1 MAKQQTEFSGF
12 SPAPGFP
19 ILIPARNSQGG
30 FRAPGAKATMNV
42 PLTPLRCLRHAEQQF
57 PQKIGVVC
65 DGRRFT
71 YKEFAQRAGRLG
83 GALRGLGVAN
93 GDRVA
98 FLSSNCHRLLEAYYG
113 VLEAGAVLL
122 PLNIR
127 LAPKELAYILNDAEA
142 KFLFFERQF
151 LPVVEAF
158 RDAATSVQSYVL
170 LDAQPQAEWMAEGNY
185 EDLLAAAEVFQR
197 DVMEVDENSMAELFY
212 TSGTSANPK
221 GVMLSHRNI
230 YLHALNTAIT
240 LGVTGESVNLH
251 TIPLFHANGWG
262 SAHSVTLA
270 GGKHV
275 MIHQF
280 LPPEVFRL
288 VERERVRECCLVP
301 TMAAALVNSPERGKY
316 DLSSLRRVMIGGAAS
331 SPTLVRDVEEKLG
344 CICISG
350 YGLTETSPVLTV
362 SFMKA
367 GMEPTQSERHARQAM
382 AGATIPG
389 GEVRVVDAEERD
401 LPHDGKSV
409 GLVVARGDGVMEGY
423 WRQPEE
429 TAHVFRGG
437 WFHTGDLAT
446 MDEDG
451 YLLIVDREKDII
463 VSGGENISSLE
474 LERTITAHPGV
485 YEVAVVAVPH
495 EKWGEVP
502 KACVVLKP
510 GQVVTEA
517 ELMELCRSCL
527 ARYKC
532 PQYIEFLDG
541 LPKTGTGKVLK
552 RELRKGAEAPAG

>member
-1 MAKQQTEFSGF
+1 
-12 SPAPGFP
+12 
-19 ILIPARNSQGG
+19 
-30 FRAPGAKATMNV
+30 MNV
-42 PLTPLRCLRHAEQQF
+42 PLTPLRCLRHAEEQF
-57 PQKIGVVC
+57 PQKVGVVC

-71 YKEFAQRAGRLG
+71 YKEFAERAGRLG
-83 GALRGLGVAN
+83 GALRGLGVEK

-98 FLSSNCHRLLEAYYG
+98 FLGSNCHRLLEAYYG

-127 LAPKELAYILNDAEA
+127 LASQELAFILNDAEA
-142 KFLFFERQF
+142 KVLFFERQF
-151 LPVVEAF
+151 QPVVEAF
-158 RDAATSVQSYVL
+158 RRETLSVERFVL
-170 LDAQPQAEWMAEGNY
+170 LDAEPQGEWVTEGNY
-185 EDLLAAAEVFQR
+185 EAVLAGAKVLRR
-197 DVMEVDENSMAELFY
+197 DVMEVDEDSTAELFY
-212 TSGTSANPK
+212 TSGTSASPK

-230 YLHALNTAIT
+230 YLHALNTALVLQPSGDT
-240 LGVTGESVNLH
+240 VNLH

-262 SAHSVTLA
+262 SAHWVTLA

-280 LPPEVFRL
+280 IPAEVFRL
-288 VERERVRECCLVP
+288 VEREQVRECFLVP

-331 SPTLVRDVEEKLG
+331 SPTLVGEVEEKLG
-344 CICISG
+344 CTCISG

-362 SFMKA
+362 SFIKA
-367 GMEPTQSERHARQAM
+367 GMEPTRSERHARQAT
-382 AGATIPG
+382 AGSAIPG
-389 GEVRVVDAEERD
+389 GEVRVVDAAEND
-401 LPHDGKSV
+401 VPHDGRSV
-409 GLVVARGDGVMEGY
+409 GLVVARGDGVMQGY

-429 TAHVFRGG
+429 TEHVFRGG

-495 EKWGEVP
+495 QKWGEVP

-510 GQVVTEA
+510 GQIVTEA

-532 PQYIEFLDG
+532 PQYFEFLEG

-552 RELRKGAEAPAG
+552 RELRKGAEALAE

>member
-1 MAKQQTEFSGF
+1 
-12 SPAPGFP
+12 
-19 ILIPARNSQGG
+19 
-30 FRAPGAKATMNV
+30 MNV
-42 PLTPLRCLRHAEQQF
+42 PLTPLRCLRHAEEQF
-57 PQKIGVVC
+57 PQNTAVVC
-65 DGRRFT
+65 DDRRFT
-71 YKEFAQRAGRLG
+71 YQQFAERAGRLG
-83 GALRGLGVAN
+83 GALRGMGIET

-127 LAPKELAYILNDAEA
+127 LAPKELAYIFNDSEA
-142 KFLFFERQF
+142 KVVFFERQF
-151 LPVVEAF
+151 LPCVEAF
-158 RDAATSVQSYVL
+158 REAAASVMSFVL
-170 LDAQPQAEWMAEGNY
+170 LDAEPHLEWMAAGNY
-185 EDLLAAAEVFQR
+185 EELLAGAEVYRR

-240 LGVTGESVNLH
+240 LQVSGESVNLH

-262 SAHSVTLA
+262 SAHTVTLA

-280 LPPEVFRL
+280 VPADVFRL
-288 VERERVRECCLVP
+288 VERERVKECCLVP
-301 TMAAALVNSPERGKY
+301 TMAAALVNSPERDKY

-331 SPTLVRDVEEKLG
+331 SPTLVREVEEKLG
-344 CICISG
+344 CTCISG

-362 SFMKA
+362 SLIKT
-367 GMEPTQSERHARQAM
+367 GLESTGSERHARQAM
-382 AGATIPG
+382 AGAAIPG
-389 GEVRVVDAEERD
+389 GEVRVVDAEEND
-401 LPHDGKSV
+401 VPHDGKAV
-409 GLVVARGDGVMEGY
+409 GLVVARGDGVMDGY

-429 TAHVFRGG
+429 TEHVFRGG

-510 GQVVTEA
+510 GQIVTEA
-517 ELMELCRSCL
+517 ELMELCRSRL

-532 PQYIEFLDG
+532 PQYIEFLEG

-552 RELRKGAEAPAG
+552 RELRKRVGANDGG